1 MKKYP
6 NTTGTEWRVQ
16 QEWRPFHI
24 YNDKNEGGFL
34 WEANIPVPPKKL
46 SFLVFIKDC
55 NWCL

>member
-24 YNDKNEGGFL
+24 YNDKNEGGFFVGSKYTCS
-34 WEANIPVPPKKL
+34 PQGT
-46 SFLVFIKDC
+46 VF
-55 NWCL
+55 